1 MADKN
6 TPTHDLAAF
15 KAAMSD
21 ESKRLITGSAIRDGA
36 ALGCNTGDM
45 VAVVQTMKA
54 SHFYKS
60 MPSTQNPPY
69 WQDVYH
75 VPHNG
80 TVLYVKLTADPDL
93 KLLSFKEK

>member
-1 MADKN
+1 MQTIK
-6 TPTHDLAAF
+6 
-15 KAAMSD
+15 
-21 ESKRLITGSAIRDGA
+21 SA
-36 ALGCNTGDM
+36 
-45 VAVVQTMKA
+45 
-54 SHFYKS
+54 HFYKS
-60 MPSTQNPPY
+60 MQSNQKPQY